1 MAKNRKKYKT
11 YTISFRLPEKLYLEL
26 LEYSDKEQVPVS
38 EIIRDAIKVYLKKK
52 VLIISN
58 VNFFDFL
65 LSLPVVVL
73 GNIIIGDNN
82 IIGNSNAIT
91 LNR

>member
-11 YTISFRLPEKLYLEL
+11 YTISFRVPEKLYLEL
-26 LEYSDKEQVPVS
+26 LEYSDKEGAPIS

-52 VLIISN
+52 VLRI
-58 VNFFDFL
+58 NFLDFV

-82 IIGNSNAIT
+82 IIGNNNAIT